1 MEDNAPIQTQ
11 KSGSG
16 FWIGFWL
23 TLLLV
28 AAVGGAGAY
37 LDFRLEQFEKQIVQQ
52 QVEIKQNRE
61 DAKVFT
67 QNLTS
72 TLDSLSTMMN
82 QTVTSFTEQTTKLAS
97 VIETKEK
104 SQSKYLQTAIEELN
118 VRIQKE
124 NEELRTSLATL
135 SKEITDNNAAL
146 RTVQAKAESA
156 DQRAEKANQQIAA
169 LQDSVKDDFSNLTQ
183 LAKAMSESVQAQF
196 DTQAANFSRELD
208 MLNES
213 TQGGMQKLSAQVQT
227 IDVAQRESAEQVA
240 ELTENL
246 SGVKTQQKQIAQ
258 TISDNAQCV
267 SGSVGSLQE
276 NLKAMAGQ
284 LELGFAS
291 AVEQNDVLR
300 SDLAEIG
307 YTLTERTEDLLVQM
321 IDAQKAVTSDG
332 ASAEGIRA
340 SLNNYAK
347 DVTKFMNSFAKEIS
361 TLNQSVQVLTDRVV
375 QENGSSVATTVTE
388 VIEEP
393 ASSADSEK
401 TVDESKEPKTI
412 GLNTL
417 EFPQH

>member
-1 MEDNAPIQTQ
+1 MMEDNTPIQTQ

-82 QTVTSFTEQTTKLAS
+82 QTVTSFTEHTTKLAS

-118 VRIQKE
+118 LRIQKE
-124 NEELRTSLATL
+124 NEALHTSLAAL
-135 SKEITDNNAAL
+135 SKEITDTNAAL

-196 DTQAANFSRELD
+196 ETQAANFSRELD
-208 MLNES
+208 VLNES
-213 TQGGMQKLSAQVQT
+213 TQGGMQKLSTQVQT
-227 IDVAQRESAEQVA
+227 IDVAQRESAQQVS
-240 ELTENL
+240 ELNENL
-246 SGVKTQQKQIAQ
+246 AGVKTQQKEIAQ
-258 TISDNAQCV
+258 TITDNAQCV
-267 SGSVGSLQE
+267 SGSVGSLQ
-276 NLKAMAGQ
+276 
-284 LELGFAS
+284 
-291 AVEQNDVLR
+291 D
-300 SDLAEIG
+300 
-307 YTLTERTEDLLVQM
+307 
-321 IDAQKAVTSDG
+321 
-332 ASAEGIRA
+332 
-340 SLNNYAK
+340 
-347 DVTKFMNSFAKEIS
+347 
-361 TLNQSVQVLTDRVV
+361 
-375 QENGSSVATTVTE
+375 
-388 VIEEP
+388 
-393 ASSADSEK
+393 
-401 TVDESKEPKTI
+401 
-412 GLNTL
+412 
-417 EFPQH
+417 